1 MAHIHISTT
10 TVWYSFEK
18 AALAGLISIAVGF
31 NLVLTHGLD
40 KIIYKR
46 HRKIKIDLHVS
57 WRMLAERI
65 VSMRT
70 YERDIVTCQKRSSP
84 EIDFPVARGNS

>member
-1 MAHIHISTT
+1 MILPRAIALVYAHIL
-10 TVWYSFEK
+10 YSFEK
-18 AALAGLISIAVGF
+18 AALAGLISI
-31 NLVLTHGLD
+31 LD
-40 KIIYKR
+40 KVIYKR

-65 VSMRT
+65 ASMRT